1 MVPTIAA
8 IAMIALTF
16 SLGRWQS
23 GRAEEKAARQAAFAA
38 RSAETPLALGGSSGP
53 ADALLYRRVR
63 VAGEWDATGQIFI
76 DNQIHNGRAGFHVI
90 TPLRIDGGARVALVN
105 RGWTA
110 RTAAYPSAPPVRV
123 PEGRVLVTGI
133 ATLPPKRYLELSGET
148 ISGNVWQNLSLA
160 RYAERMRVELL
171 PVMVL
176 ADTPAEGLVAV
187 EEKPDA
193 GVAKHREYALTWYSL
208 AATLVALWIFYSF
221 RRSAP

>member
-8 IAMIALTF
+8 IAMIALTV

-23 GRAEEKAARQAAFAA
+23 GRAGEKAARQAAFEA
-38 RSAETPLALGGSSGP
+38 RTAETPLELGGSSGP
-53 ADALLYRRVR
+53 AEALLYRRVR
-63 VAGEWDATGQIFI
+63 VAGEWDAKGQVFI

-90 TPLRIDGGARVALVN
+90 TPLRIDGSRVALVN
-105 RGWTA
+105 RGWTP
-110 RTAAYPSAPPVRV
+110 RTAAYPAAPPVRV

-176 ADTPAEGLVAV
+176 ADRPAEGLVAV

-208 AATLVALWIFYSF
+208 AVTLVALWVFYSF
-221 RRSAP
+221 RRSPA